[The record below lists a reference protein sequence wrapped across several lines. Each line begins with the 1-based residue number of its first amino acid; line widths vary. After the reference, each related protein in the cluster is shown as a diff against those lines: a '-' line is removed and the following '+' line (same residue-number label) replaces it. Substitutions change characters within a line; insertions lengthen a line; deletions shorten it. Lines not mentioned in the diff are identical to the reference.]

1 MKIVLAPDSF
11 KGTLSAGEVCRAF
24 QAGVRSASPGADTV
38 CCPLADGG
46 EGTLEVLLGTVGG
59 QRRSVRA
66 CDPLGRPIT
75 AEYAMLEGG
84 EALIEMARTCGL
96 DLLDQ
101 PERNPWVAGT
111 RGLGMTVRAALDEG
125 ADGICLT
132 LGGSATV
139 DGGAGMARELGFRFL
154 DRYGRALEYEGGRIL
169 SKIARIDTDGADS
182 RLASVRVRAL
192 CDVTNPL
199 TGPRG
204 AARVFG
210 PQKGADGAM
219 VERLDMG
226 LGRLA
231 RCFER
236 DLGRRVSDTPGA
248 GAAGGMGAAVLA
260 FFGGELISG
269 IDYILEAIGFDS
281 ALKDADLLITGEGSF
296 DSQSLGGKVISGL
309 LARAGASGTPVDVVC
324 GRAAGLERIDR
335 AAWPKALRRV
345 WSGTDLGAA
354 AGRMLD
360 AEDLSRLTALAVSD
374 FMSRREKKN
383 EG

>member
-1 MKIVLAPDSF
+1 
-11 KGTLSAGEVCRAF
+11 
-24 QAGVRSASPGADTV
+24 
-38 CCPLADGG
+38 
-46 EGTLEVLLGTVGG
+46 
-59 QRRSVRA
+59 
-66 CDPLGRPIT
+66 
-75 AEYAMLEGG
+75 
-84 EALIEMARTCGL
+84 
-96 DLLDQ
+96 
-101 PERNPWVAGT
+101 
-111 RGLGMTVRAALDEG
+111 
-125 ADGICLT
+125 
-132 LGGSATV
+132 
-139 DGGAGMARELGFRFL
+139 
-154 DRYGRALEYEGGRIL
+154 
-169 SKIARIDTDGADS
+169 
-182 RLASVRVRAL
+182 
-192 CDVTNPL
+192 
-199 TGPRG
+199 
-204 AARVFG
+204 
-210 PQKGADGAM
+210 M